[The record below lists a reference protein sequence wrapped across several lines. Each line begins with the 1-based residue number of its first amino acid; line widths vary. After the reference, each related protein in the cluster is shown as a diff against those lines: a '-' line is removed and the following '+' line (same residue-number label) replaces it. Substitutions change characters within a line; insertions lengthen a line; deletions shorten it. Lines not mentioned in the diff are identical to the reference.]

1 MNVKDR
7 INSIKSTAY
16 YKSAN
21 LHIHSTYSDGKC
33 SFESLVDQ
41 GKLLKLEHMSI
52 VDHNSVEGWRNF
64 NTKDY
69 NFLIT
74 GVEFDCFYKGS
85 LLHILGYGIDPNHP
99 DILDICAKSKKE
111 TQYDI
116 IRLFKSRHPK
126 KVIDAIHNAGGIA
139 VFAHPC
145 CCWVINLDAYTKS
158 LKNLGLDGIE
168 VYYPYK
174 RHRGIIKFHSRKKI
188 KDLAIKHNLVMT
200 GGTDEHGSLIKQYE
214 S

>member
-1 MNVKDR
+1 M
-7 INSIKSTAY
+7 
-16 YKSAN
+16 
-21 LHIHSTYSDGKC
+21 
-33 SFESLVDQ
+33 
-41 GKLLKLEHMSI
+41 
-52 VDHNSVEGWRNF
+52 
-64 NTKDY
+64 
-69 NFLIT
+69 
-74 GVEFDCFYKGS
+74 
-85 LLHILGYGIDPNHP
+85 
-99 DILDICAKSKKE
+99 
-111 TQYDI
+111 
-116 IRLFKSRHPK
+116 
-126 KVIDAIHNAGGIA
+126 
-139 VFAHPC
+139 AHPC

>member
-1 MNVKDR
+1 MNIKDR
-7 INSIKSTAY
+7 ISSIKSSSY

-74 GVEFDCFYKGS
+74 GVEFDCFYKGT
-85 LLHILGYGIDPNHP
+85 LLHILGYGIDP
-99 DILDICAKSKKE
+99 
-111 TQYDI
+111 
-116 IRLFKSRHPK
+116 FKSRHPK